1 MPKHRILDILGR
13 KSQIKKIKTQSEL
26 KNNLS
31 KIESTKK
38 LETDLDY
45 NIEETVEIGIEQIGY
60 RLKVNSQLRQNML
73 AQKEVVENRLEFL
86 SNQQIQLQ
94 KLVQN
99 EQIKEKKIADKYKEF
114 SENFETEKEFKRLDN
129 IIHQRKV

>member
-86 SNQQIQLQ
+86 SNQKIQLQ

-114 SENFETEKEFKRLDN
+114 SENFETEKELKRLDN

>member
-1 MPKHRILDILGR
+1 MAKHRILDILGR

>member
-38 LETDLDY
+38 LETDLDLL
-45 NIEETVEIGIEQIGY
+45 NTIGDQN
-60 RLKVNSQLRQNML
+60 LK
-73 AQKEVVENRLEFL
+73 
-86 SNQQIQLQ
+86 
-94 KLVQN
+94 
-99 EQIKEKKIADKYKEF
+99 
-114 SENFETEKEFKRLDN
+114 
-129 IIHQRKV
+129 

>member
-13 KSQIKKIKTQSEL
+13 KSQIKKIKTQTEL

-114 SENFETEKEFKRLDN
+114 SENFETEKELKRLDN
-129 IIHQRKV
+129 IVHQRKV